1 MENSKKEQILL
12 YLASRVKTTQSQL
25 EWLRKKK
32 RQHLLNVLFQ
42 QEMQTYYTQLLNTRF
57 EWAHVSIKYNK
68 FSITKYIFYYRFIM
82 DVFGSKTFLLCPKKP
97 LWKTLE

>member
-42 QEMQTYYTQLLNTRF
+42 QEMQTYYT
-57 EWAHVSIKYNK
+57 
-68 FSITKYIFYYRFIM
+68 
-82 DVFGSKTFLLCPKKP
+82 
-97 LWKTLE
+97 